1 MVVTGRWEWLD
12 RSEQNLVK
20 EGPEN
25 AGFLGAEMV
34 KSIDEKYVEIVFALL
49 LLVIYLLLSYM
60 YFWFFIFFSNWLL
73 G

>member
-1 MVVTGRWEWLD
+1 LCYLVTCFCILNKWWSLEGGND

-25 AGFLGAEMV
+25 AGFLGTEMV
-34 KSIDEKYVEIVFALL
+34 KSIDEKYVEKVFALL

-60 YFWFFIFFSNWLL
+60 YF
-73 G
+73 